1 MTALLEFIDVFNE
14 IVANPD
20 PDDWASC
27 WVKHLIM
34 MPVYNCP
41 RIIKFAQLHAHSA
54 NTQACWTCTP
64 DFFFDAAALDASS
77 FSFPLV

>member
-20 PDDWASC
+20 PASC

-34 MPVYNCP
+34 MPVYNWGT
-41 RIIKFAQLHAHSA
+41 RIIKLAQLHARGA
-54 NTQACWTCTP
+54 NTQAC
-64 DFFFDAAALDASS
+64 
-77 FSFPLV
+77 